1 MKGKTMAAI
10 SAGDMG
16 WGVAILGDNERPED
30 DKIIVTR
37 YDPPRLTLELRVPSI
52 RHAGQKQGQLGYR
65 ALQDAVE
72 SLQNA
77 IESKALPGLS

>member
-1 MKGKTMAAI
+1 MPAKSNEDA
-10 SAGDMG
+10 G

-37 YDPPRLTLELRVPSI
+37 YDPPRLTLELRVSSI
-52 RHAGQKQGQLGYR
+52 RHAGERQGQLGYR

-77 IESKALPGLS
+77 IDSKALPGLS

>member
-1 MKGKTMAAI
+1 MA
-10 SAGDMG
+10 SKSDAGAA
-16 WGVAILGDNERPED
+16 WGVTILGDNERVEN

-52 RHAGQKQGQLGYR
+52 RHAGEKQSQLGYR

>member
-1 MKGKTMAAI
+1 MATT
-10 SAGDMG
+10 SDGDMG
-16 WGVAILGDNERPED
+16 SGVTILGDNERPEN

-37 YDPPRLTLELRVPSI
+37 YDPPRLKLELRVPSI

-72 SLQNA
+72 SLQRA